1 LAVQCLTVAALKP
14 SEVANMFDRNNDGE
28 LSWDELKSAALRL
41 SLYGQRQ
48 QDLSFRHTNSLGKWT
63 LEAAEKKMEAL
74 DTDGDGAL
82 TLDEL
87 TADTDTVKVEYA
99 PDLATKVFEWADS
112 RKEGKLNTT
121 DLIRYENPMGAT
133 SPFRNKMIDFIVDYS
148 FEHSDEDKDG
158 SLNYDEYR
166 HAGDGWFDLMKS
178 QKSSRTDVEEL
189 SNRRQFFHVDTNRD
203 ETLSRD
209 EVALLFGFVF
219 RIASSHKT
227 AKAHRMARL
236 IWKMNADTEKS
247 KRRFAPV
254 TLEEISDE
262 RATKK
267 LEHHVRVLLPPA
279 PLHASRVTTPVPFAD
294 PLVVLQ
300 I

>member
-1 LAVQCLTVAALKP
+1 
-14 SEVANMFDRNNDGE
+14 
-28 LSWDELKSAALRL
+28 
-41 SLYGQRQ
+41 
-48 QDLSFRHTNSLGKWT
+48 
-63 LEAAEKKMEAL
+63 
-74 DTDGDGAL
+74 
-82 TLDEL
+82 
-87 TADTDTVKVEYA
+87 
-99 PDLATKVFEWADS
+99 
-112 RKEGKLNTT
+112 
-121 DLIRYENPMGAT
+121 
-133 SPFRNKMIDFIVDYS
+133 
-148 FEHSDEDKDG
+148 
-158 SLNYDEYR
+158 LNYDEYR

-267 LEHHVRVLLPPA
+267 LEHHIRSLFFKYDRGSMAHMTAFCWPGA
-279 PLHASRVTTPVPFAD
+279 EGAD
-294 PLVVLQ
+294 QVNLFQ
-300 I
+300 QK